1 MYVIASI
8 RKTKPIKKLNPKGTI
23 NAALTFSGFNKIF
36 LIYNM
41 DNPKSG

>member
-8 RKTKPIKKLNPKGTI
+8 RKTNPTKKLNPKGII
-23 NAALTFSGFNKIF
+23 NATLTFSGFNKIF
-36 LIYNM
+36 RIYNT